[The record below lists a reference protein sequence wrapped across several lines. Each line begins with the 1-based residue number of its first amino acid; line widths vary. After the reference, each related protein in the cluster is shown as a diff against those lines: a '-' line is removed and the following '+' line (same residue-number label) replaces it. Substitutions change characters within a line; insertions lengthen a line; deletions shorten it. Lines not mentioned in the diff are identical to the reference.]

1 MPTWSGIA
9 SWACSS
15 RMARRVLITGGAG
28 FVGQWLTRVL
38 LRRND
43 QVFAGVVDWPAR
55 APLLSPDERAAVK
68 WTMLDVRSDDE
79 VARALDASAP
89 DTIIHLAGIAFA
101 PEANASPV
109 RAFET
114 NALGAMRL
122 ITKLAASGATR
133 TRVLVVGSAEQYG
146 QQDATAYPIG
156 ETAPLRPLTPYAVA
170 KAAQEMIALQAHRAT
185 GLHIVCTRSF
195 NHSGVGHGPS
205 YLLPSLVRRVRSL
218 PKQGGTLT
226 IGNRTVVRDYL
237 HVADVVDAYLALL
250 ESGKAGEVYNVCSG
264 SGLTVG
270 DLAERVLNRMAVT
283 ADISSDASLL
293 RPIDVPILVGDN
305 AKLRST
311 TGWAPKRSID
321 DIIDDLIH
329 AATD

>member
-1 MPTWSGIA
+1 MT
-9 SWACSS
+9 
-15 RMARRVLITGGAG
+15 RRVLVTGGAG
-28 FVGQWLTRVL
+28 FVGQWLTRAL
-38 LRRND
+38 LR
-43 QVFAGVVDWPAR
+43 QGAEVFAEVVDWPAR
-55 APLLSPDERAAVK
+55 APLLTPDERASVR

-122 ITKLAASGATR
+122 INRLVASGAKQTK
-133 TRVLVVGSAEQYG
+133 VLVVGSAEEYG
-146 QQDATAYPIG
+146 QQEASAYPIA
-156 ETAPLRPLTPYAVA
+156 ETATLRPLTPYAVA
-170 KAAQEMIALQAHRAT
+170 KAAQELIALQAQRAT
-185 GLHIVCTRSF
+185 GLHVVCTRSF
-195 NHSGVGHGPS
+195 NHSGVGHGAS
-205 YLLPSLVRRVRSL
+205 YLLPTLVRRVREL
-218 PKQGGTLT
+218 PKKGGKLT

-237 HVADVVDAYLALL
+237 HVADVVEAYLALL

-264 SGLTVG
+264 KGSTVG
-270 DLAERVLNRMAVT
+270 DLAERVLNRMGVT
-283 ADISSDASLL
+283 ADISSDSSLL

-305 AKLRST
+305 SKLRSA
-311 TGWAPKRSID
+311 TGWAPTRSID

>member
-1 MPTWSGIA
+1 MPTWLGIA
-9 SWACSS
+9 SSACS
-15 RMARRVLITGGAG
+15 RGMARRVLITGGAG
-28 FVGQWLTRVL
+28 FVGQWLTRAL
-38 LRRND
+38 LRQGD
-43 QVFAGVVDWPAR
+43 AVFAGVVDWPAR
-55 APLLSPDERAAVK
+55 APLLNADERSAVK

-79 VARALDASAP
+79 IARALEGSAP

-122 ITKLAASGATR
+122 INKLAASGAR
-133 TRVLVVGSAEQYG
+133 QTRVLVIGSAEEYG
-146 QQDATAYPIG
+146 QQDASAYPIS
-156 ETAPLRPLTPYAVA
+156 ESAQLRPLTPYAVA

-185 GLHIVCTRSF
+185 GLHIACTRSF
-195 NHSGVGHGPS
+195 NHSGVGHGAS
-205 YLLPSLVRRVRSL
+205 YLLPTLVRRVREL
-218 PKQGGTLT
+218 PANGGPLT

-264 SGLTVG
+264 QGSTVG
-270 DLAERVLNRMAVT
+270 DLADRVLNRMGVT
-283 ADISSDASLL
+283 ADISSDSSLL

-305 AKLRST
+305 SK
-311 TGWAPKRSID
+311 
-321 DIIDDLIH
+321 
-329 AATD
+329 